1 MASLED
7 YKKAY
12 REVVKEEER
21 KGFIAHLIAY
31 IAVNITLVLINIAFT
46 PERIWFIFPLIGWG
60 IGLSMHYYFGIHRL
74 EKELVEREKRAEARL
89 TNR

>member
-1 MASLED
+1 MLLR
-7 YKKAY
+7 KK
-12 REVVKEEER
+12 RR

-31 IAVNITLVLINIAFT
+31 IAVNITLVLINITFT

-74 EKELVEREKRAEARL
+74 EKELIEREKRAEARL
-89 TNR
+89 LK